1 MKLSQKWDLDCFLK
15 GRSPQQALET
25 LRLQLE
31 ELDKDIRAKV
41 DIKKA
46 ILTLQDL
53 SQHYHELSRLIT
65 CLNAQDVTD
74 SKAHFLQDQVTGIGA
89 QFANTAVL
97 LDEWLTALNDQ
108 TFHSLLQEDEILPI
122 AFGVSE
128 KRRLA
133 KEKLPAKEEAFINDF
148 AVDGFHGWPQMW
160 DAVIGNMTFSLDGK
174 KLSFSQIENEMAD
187 PNRKKRQAAFQSIDG
202 AFREKMPLFAQILN
216 HLAGFRLAIYE
227 KRGWNQVLKEPL
239 EDNRMQAETLQAM
252 WNAIERHREKLK
264 AYMKCKA
271 GLLGISQ
278 LDWCDLEAPLGEI
291 KQKISFE
298 DAAAFI
304 IKHFNRFSPKMGA
317 FAKDVLQSK
326 WIDAEDRKNKYP
338 GGFCVNFPVSQVSRI
353 FMTYAETMT
362 NLFTLA
368 HELGHAYHNFVTRF
382 LPGIAQDIR
391 MNVAETASTMA
402 EITVTRAAIQE
413 AESKQDQLFI
423 LDDHLSRSVAY
434 LMNIYARF
442 LFETRFY
449 EVRKKGFVAPEKLNT
464 LMEEAQKEAYGNALS
479 AYHPLFWAAKM
490 HFQLSETAFYNFPY
504 TFGYLFSLG
513 IHKLG
518 SKQEDFESSYLA
530 LLEDTGQMRVE
541 TLAEKHFKVDLTKPD
556 FWEMGLEAIDS
567 DIDTFLELAKK

>member
-1 MKLSQKWDLDCFLK
+1 MKLSQTWDLDCFSK
-15 GRSPQQALET
+15 ESSPKQVLET
-25 LRLQLE
+25 LQAQIE
-31 ELDKDIRAKV
+31 ELDKVIEAKA

-46 ILTLQDL
+46 ILTLQNL
-53 SQHYHELSRLIT
+53 SQHYHELSRLIV

-74 SKAHFLQDQVTGIGA
+74 SEAHFLQDQVTVLGA
-89 QFANTAVL
+89 QFANTAAL
-97 LDEWLTALNDQ
+97 LDEWLKTLDDQ
-108 TFHSLLQEDEILPI
+108 TFHALLEEDEISPI

-160 DAVIGNMTFSLDGK
+160 DAVIGNMTFPFEEK

-187 PNRKKRQAAFQSIDG
+187 PNREKRQAAFKSIDA
-202 AFREKMPLFAQILN
+202 AFREKQLLFAQTLN

-227 KRGWNQVLKEPL
+227 KRGWDEVLKEPL
-239 EDNRMQAETLQAM
+239 EDNRMHAKTLHAM
-252 WNAIERHREKLK
+252 WSAIEKHREKLK

-271 GLLGISQ
+271 DLLGLSQ
-278 LDWCDLEAPLGEI
+278 LEWYDLEAPIGEV

-317 FAKDVLQSK
+317 FAQDVLEDQ

-338 GGFCVNFPVSQVSRI
+338 GGFCVGFPVSKQSRI

-368 HELGHAYHNFVTRF
+368 HELGHAYHNFVTCS
-382 LPGIAQDIR
+382 LPGMAQDIR

-413 AESKQDQLFI
+413 AKSKQDKLFI

-449 EVRKKGFVAPEKLNT
+449 EARKKGFVAPEELNT
-464 LMEEAQKEAYGNALS
+464 LMEEAQKEAYGNALGS
-479 AYHPLFWAAKM
+479 YHPLFWAAKM

-513 IHKLG
+513 IHELG
-518 SKQEDFESSYLA
+518 SKQEDFEGSYIA
-530 LLEDTGQMRVE
+530 LLEDTGQMTVE
-541 TLAEKHFKVDLTKPD
+541 SLAQKHLKVDLTKPD
-556 FWEMGLEAIDS
+556 FWEMGLKTVDS
-567 DIDTFLELAKK
+567 DIDIFLELAKE